1 MSKQVISDFR
11 TAVEASRELQNE
23 VRAELA
29 RGDDADFATLGQRHG
44 FAFTT
49 EEFNEAYAASRS
61 EGELTRFEMEMVSAG
76 GAKKSK

>member
-1 MSKQVISDFR
+1 MSQQVISDFR
-11 TAVEASRELQNE
+11 AAVEADRELQND

-29 RGDDADFATLGQRHG
+29 KGDGADLAALGRRHG
-44 FAFTT
+44 FEFTT
-49 EEFNEAYAASRS
+49 EEFNEAWAASRS